1 MTPASSRLVVAIA
14 GASSLRG
21 KEMAEVLEERNFPST
36 DIHLLDDAVAE
47 GVLTEAG
54 GEPIIIQ
61 GTNEDSFDG
70 VRFAF
75 FTGGADFTGRH
86 WQQALRGG
94 ATVIDL
100 SGALRS
106 EPKAVPW
113 IPALRKP
120 LPPPR
125 MATGKLF
132 FAPSAPVI
140 IACTLAAAAK
150 EAGAERLAIVFFQP
164 VSERGQAGIEE
175 LESQAVNLLSLKPIA
190 KELYGEQVAFNFLG
204 GYGEAGQETL
214 AGVRAEICAAVK
226 EYLNERAPMPAIQLV
241 QAPVFHGYA
250 FSAFVDFA
258 GAPRLEALQAAL
270 ESAGVRVAANDADAP
285 SNVSVAGESQIVL
298 GRLEAAPGTST
309 SCWLWG
315 AADNLRLAAANA
327 VSIAETLLAS

>member
-1 MTPASSRLVVAIA
+1 
-14 GASSLRG
+14 
-21 KEMAEVLEERNFPST
+21 MAEVLEERSFPST
-36 DIHLLDDAVAE
+36 DIRLLDDAVAE

-75 FTGGADFTGRH
+75 FTGGAEFTERH
-86 WQQALRGG
+86 WEQALRGG

-100 SGALRS
+100 SGALRG
-106 EPKAVPW
+106 EAKCVPW
-113 IPALRKP
+113 IPALRKR

-125 MATGKLF
+125 TATGKLF
-132 FAPSAPVI
+132 VAPPAPVI
-140 IACTLAAAAK
+140 IACTLAAAAR

-175 LESQAVNLLSLKPIA
+175 LESQTVSLLSLKPIA
-190 KELYGEQVAFNFLG
+190 KELYGEQVAFNFLS
-204 GYGEAGQETL
+204 GYGAAGQETL
-214 AGVRAEICAAVK
+214 AGVRAQICAGVE
-226 EYLNERAPMPAIQLV
+226 EYLDGRVPAPAIQLL

-250 FSAFVDFA
+250 FTAFVDFP
-258 GAPRLEALQAAL
+258 GAPKLEALQAAL
-270 ESAGVRVAANDADAP
+270 ESLGVRVAVDDSDSP
-285 SNVSVAGESQIVL
+285 SNVSVAGESQIL
-298 GRLEAAPGTST
+298 LARMEAAPGTRT

-315 AADNLRLAAANA
+315 AADNLRLGAANA